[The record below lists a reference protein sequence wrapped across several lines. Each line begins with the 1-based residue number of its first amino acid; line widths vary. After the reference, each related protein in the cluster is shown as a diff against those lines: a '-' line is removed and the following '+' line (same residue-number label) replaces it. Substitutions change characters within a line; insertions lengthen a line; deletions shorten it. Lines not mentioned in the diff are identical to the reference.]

1 MIIRFWNNNQMGQI
15 IPLNYKN
22 FEFKLKK
29 KTQLTRIFKIQM
41 ANCHNFE
48 AEK

>member
-1 MIIRFWNNNQMGQI
+1 MRFWNNNQKGQI

-22 FEFKLKK
+22 FEFKFK